1 MRECQR
7 IRGVSAPVQ
16 IAAWQLRDH
25 MTASE
30 EALWLALRGR
40 WVGGLKFRHQHPVGR
55 FVLDFYCPA
64 IRLAIEI
71 DGKVHDQLK
80 LRDAERS
87 NVLSRHGISVLR
99 FMSDDIELERPQVI
113 ANIRRAAEA
122 IRNGWNLPP

>member
-1 MRECQR
+1 M
-7 IRGVSAPVQ
+7 
-16 IAAWQLRDH
+16 
-25 MTASE
+25 
-30 EALWLALRGR
+30 
-40 WVGGLKFRHQHPVGR
+40 KFRHQHPVGR